1 MFDAEKIAT
10 QSAAAL
16 LAHYQEL
23 SWKLYFA
30 GTMDDIVLPLED
42 SPIKQEIM
50 LLVDVANGNSHRHQG
65 EVAEA
70 LLSVITTFEQVESA
84 RLPEEFEEIV
94 QHVQLWLNRD
104 DLITISDAAVILRGG
119 AAQKDIMSVKGYI
132 ERGKLTKYRDPR
144 ENNPQYATRVS
155 RREVEALHKGGNH
168 DS

>member
-1 MFDAEKIAT
+1 MFDAEKIAMQAT
-10 QSAAAL
+10 AAL

-30 GTMDDIVLPLED
+30 GTMDDIASPLED

-50 LLVDVANGNSHRHQG
+50 LLVDVANGNSHHEG
-65 EVAEA
+65 EVAET
-70 LLSVITTFEQVESA
+70 LLSVVTTFEQVSPS
-84 RLPEEFEEIV
+84 RLPVEFEEIV
-94 QHVQLWLNRD
+94 QHVHLWLNRD
-104 DLITISDAAVILRGG
+104 DLISISDAAIILRGS
-119 AAQKDIMSVKGYI
+119 AEQKDIMSVKGYI

>member
-1 MFDAEKIAT
+1 MFDKEKVAMQVT
-10 QSAAAL
+10 AAL

-30 GTMDDIVLPLED
+30 GTMDDAVAPLED

-50 LLVDVANGNSHRHQG
+50 LLVDVANGVSHHEG

-70 LLSVITTFEQVESA
+70 LLSVVTTLEQVDA
-84 RLPEEFEEIV
+84 HRLPAQFEEIV

-104 DLITISDAAVILRGG
+104 DLITISEAATILRGSSS
-119 AAQKDIMSVKGYI
+119 QKDIMSVKGYI

-144 ENNPQYATRVS
+144 EHNPQYASRVS
-155 RREVEALHKGGNH
+155 RREVEALRDGR
-168 DS
+168 